1 MEMKMSFHGFN
12 EEKKENEIDVAN
24 CEGGKKPKEKK
35 PLKILN
41 FLLNKSADEEG
52 KGVEFYW
59 RRQLLWSSLMAGKIV
74 R

>member
-1 MEMKMSFHGFN
+1 MVSMK
-12 EEKKENEIDVAN
+12 KRKIDVAN
-24 CEGGKKPKEKK
+24 CEDGKKPKETK

-52 KGVEFYW
+52 KGAKFYW